1 MAQTMLFFTG
11 KRCIPRIWRRQL
23 TLGRSAT
30 RVSERHIYQYQKT
43 RLCFE
48 FPLFRPEPV
57 LVK

>member
-1 MAQTMLFFTG
+1 MLFFTG

-48 FPLFRPEPV
+48 FPLFCPEPV